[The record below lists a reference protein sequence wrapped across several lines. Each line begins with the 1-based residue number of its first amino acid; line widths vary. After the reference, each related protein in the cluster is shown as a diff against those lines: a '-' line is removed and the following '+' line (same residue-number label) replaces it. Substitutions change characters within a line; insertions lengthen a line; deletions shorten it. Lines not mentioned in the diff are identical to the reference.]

1 MTTHSHIVIGLG
13 DTGLSVVAYLKD
25 QGIHPFVMDTR
36 LTPTGLNQLLLCYPD
51 TPYHCGELD
60 EELLSKAQQ
69 IIISPGVD
77 LNHPAVVAAKK
88 NGVEIVGD
96 IELFARSVKQTKAKV
111 IGITGSNGKS
121 TVTTMVGEML
131 KESGIRYAVAGNI
144 GIPALT
150 QLKSDIDVYVLEL
163 SSFQLDTTQSLD
175 CHIAVILNITQD
187 HQDRYTTF
195 EDYTNSKLA
204 LYRQSQIQL
213 VDCHAP
219 AAQNLLA
226 SKPLMFGRSAEKNL
240 AWRLEEGQ
248 IFKKNQIIC
257 ATDQVRLEGK
267 HNHFNTMVAM
277 ALADQVGASLPALL
291 SVAHRFSGLR
301 HRFEWVDER
310 RGVRYINDSK
320 ATNIGATIAAIES
333 LDYIKGRLILIAGGD
348 AKDADLSPLSN
359 ALNQI
364 DMLITLGQDGSKIAA
379 LKPHSQYVSTM
390 DEAVILAAKYAN
402 KGDLV
407 LLSPACASW
416 DMYPNFQ
423 TRGDDFCQCVKRLS
437 LC

>member
-1 MTTHSHIVIGLG
+1 
-13 DTGLSVVAYLKD
+13 
-25 QGIHPFVMDTR
+25 MDTR
-36 LTPTGLNQLLLCYPD
+36 LTPPSLNQLLLCYPD
-51 TPYHCGELD
+51 VPYHFGELD
-60 EELLSKAQQ
+60 EALLITAAH
-69 IIISPGVD
+69 IIISPGID
-77 LNHPAVVAAKK
+77 PCHPAVTAAKK
-88 NGVEIVGD
+88 QGVEVVGD
-96 IELFARSVKQTKAKV
+96 IELFARAVNQTKAKV

-150 QLKSDIDVYVLEL
+150 QIKDDIEVYVLEL
-163 SSFQLDTTQSLD
+163 SSFQLDTTHSLNCD
-175 CHIAVILNITQD
+175 IAVILNITQD
-187 HQDRYTTF
+187 HQDRYPTF
-195 EDYTNSKLA
+195 ADYTNAKLA
-204 LYRQSQIQL
+204 LYQQSKTQL
-213 VDCHAP
+213 IHCDDPITHNALATQP
-219 AAQNLLA
+219 LL
-226 SKPLMFGRSAEKNL
+226 FGMRADKAL
-240 AWRLEEGQ
+240 AWRLENDQ
-248 IFKKNQIIC
+248 IFKKNQFIC
-257 ATDQVRLEGK
+257 ATHQVRLEGK
-267 HNHFNTMVAM
+267 HNHFNILAAM
-277 ALADQVGASLPALL
+277 ALADHVGASLPALL

-310 RGVRYINDSK
+310 QGVRYINDSK

-348 AKDADLSPLSN
+348 AKDADLTPLTS

-379 LKPHSQYVSTM
+379 LKPHSQHVSTM
-390 DEAVILAAKYAN
+390 DEAVMLAAKYAQ

-423 TRGDDFCQCVKRLS
+423 ARGDDFCQCVKRLS